1 MGLFDNLK
9 TLVTKGPSGLVQNQM
24 QDSMDWNERYSK
36 ADKTDPAVMSA
47 LMEEQRLKMNAT
59 MDRFGMG
66 KMMPEGMRKQ
76 FDNIYNNAGQN
87 SAAMHQVLEAQKQK
101 MAADEAANTPPPLPK
116 E

>member
-9 TLVTKGPSGLVQNQM
+9 TLVTKGPSGLVQNHM
-24 QDSMDWNERYSK
+24 QDNLDWNERYNK

-59 MDRFGMG
+59 MDKFGVG
-66 KMMPEGMRKQ
+66 KMMPDSIRQQ

-87 SAAMHQVLEAQKQK
+87 SAAMHQVLEAQKLK
-101 MAADEAANTPPPLPK
+101 MAADAQANTPPPLPK